1 MARWSVEINYKDKI
15 WSNLMKTNNHEKDSL
30 LKIIT
35 EILEGGNI
43 DSKELIKSFSNNDYY
58 DDIVN
63 NIIEFQNERQSLR
76 GEINQSTDLYLG
88 MIAAK
93 ELLKTDKDSAKIS
106 EVYQHIMD
114 NNHLNDENRI
124 IEYVRNLTE

>member
-1 MARWSVEINYKDKI
+1 
-15 WSNLMKTNNHEKDSL
+15 MKTNNHEKDSL

-124 IEYVRNLTE
+124 IEYVRNLPE